1 VNISC
6 RGTEE
11 KLHIIGLMTM
21 IRVKGHM
28 HNQLKLE
35 KLLVCFKLEAV
46 KHLSLCS
53 QA

>member
-28 HNQLKLE
+28 HHELKLD
-35 KLLVCFKLEAV
+35 KLLVCFKWELWNIFLFAV
-46 KHLSLCS
+46 S
-53 QA
+53 A